1 MVFSRNKFYRLL
13 GRQLATVRRDR
24 KITQDRLAAAVGLSR
39 TSIANVEAGRQA
51 LAVHTLVSFA
61 SVLGKNPEELIPL
74 MEEMPP
80 TASSEQKLAKLSQE
94 ERMWAKKF
102 LPPHGGKS
110 R

>member
-1 MVFSRNKFYRLL
+1 MAFSRSKFYLLL

-51 LAVHTLVSFA
+51 LAVHTLVAFA

-74 MEEMPP
+74 TKEMPP
-80 TASSEQKLAKLSQE
+80 AAGTEQKLSKLSPE

-102 LPPHGGKS
+102 LPRHSGKS